1 MRKVLRIVFVLI
13 GASLGFA
20 LVNYSDRHGFFTDL
34 LAQWKIQQWQ
44 PLITVAS
51 YILITLICATI
62 FLLLAVPFFKLLD
75 RVENAL
81 KKRPIADLVAG
92 VVGLVIGLF
101 LAFLLSQLI
110 GFIPAEWGVVKISVS
125 VLIYM
130 LLGYGC
136 MTLALNR
143 RHELNF
149 VAVIRK
155 AMANRESRASARE
168 SSEEQL
174 SQKLLD
180 TSVIID
186 GRIFEICKAG
196 FLEGRLIVP
205 SFVLDELR
213 TISDSEDDLKR
224 SRGRRGLDILA
235 RLQNELARPVEIVNR
250 DYPDLADVDAK
261 LLKLAGE
268 LGAKV
273 ITNDYNLNK
282 VAKVHN
288 IKVLNINELSNAVKP
303 IALPGEEMSVKIVK
317 TGKEQGQGVAYLEDG
332 TMIVVEGG
340 ARYIDEAVHIVVT
353 SSLQTSAGRMIF
365 GRLV

>member
-1 MRKVLRIVFVLI
+1 MRKVLRVIFVLL

-20 LVNYSDRHGFFTDL
+20 LINYLDRHNFFD
-34 LAQWKIQQWQ
+34 AFMQQWK
-44 PLITVAS
+44 L
-51 YILITLICATI
+51 LITLASYAVLIIVMALL
-62 FLLLAVPFFKLLD
+62 FLLLSVPFFKLLD
-75 RVENAL
+75 RVEAGL
-81 KKRPIADLVAG
+81 RKRPIADLVAG
-92 VVGLVIGLF
+92 AIGLIIGLF
-101 LAFLLSQLI
+101 LAFLLCQLMN
-110 GFIPAEWGVVKISVS
+110 FIPSEWGAVKISLS

-136 MTLALNR
+136 LTLAVNR

-149 VAVIRK
+149 VAIIRK
-155 AMANRESRASARE
+155 AMANRELRASARE
-168 SSEEQL
+168 SSEDQL

-180 TSVIID
+180 TSVVID

-235 RLQNELARPVEIVNR
+235 RLQHELARPVEVVNR
-250 DYPDLADVDAK
+250 DFPELSDVDAK
-261 LLKLAGE
+261 LLKLANE

-273 ITNDYNLNK
+273 VTNDYNLNK
-282 VAKVHN
+282 VAKVQN
-288 IKVLNINELSNAVKP
+288 IRVLNINELGNAVKP
-303 IALPGEEMSVKIVK
+303 IALPGEEMNVKIVK
-317 TGKEQGQGVAYLEDG
+317 PGKEQGQGVAYLDDG

-340 ARYIDEAVHIVVT
+340 ARYIDENVQIIVT

>member
-1 MRKVLRIVFVLI
+1 MRKVLKVIFVLI
-13 GASLGFA
+13 GASLGAGLVA
-20 LVNYSDRHGFFTDL
+20 LALGVLFSLDIINADRQLPFILML
-34 LAQWKIQQWQ
+34 L
-44 PLITVAS
+44 S
-51 YILITLICATI
+51 YVIFSLLGALL
-62 FLLLAVPFFKLLD
+62 FLLISPSFFKALD
-75 RVENAL
+75 RAENAL
-81 KKRPIADLVAG
+81 KTRPAVDLVAG
-92 VVGLVIGLF
+92 AIGLCIGFF
-101 LAFLLSQLI
+101 LAYLLSQLI
-110 GFIPAEWGVVKISVS
+110 NLIGFPWLSIPLSVM
-125 VLIYM
+125 VYL
-130 LLGYGC
+130 LLGYGGL
-136 MTLALNR
+136 TLAVNR
-143 RHELNF
+143 RHEFNII
-149 VAVIRK
+149 AQIRR
-155 AMANRESRASARE
+155 AAGREAKASARE
-168 SSEEQL
+168 TAEDHL

-235 RLQNELARPVEIVNR
+235 RLQHELSRPVEVLTR
-250 DYPDLADVDAK
+250 DFPELSDVDSK

-268 LGAKV
+268 TGAKV

-282 VAKVHN
+282 VAKVQN
-288 IKVLNINELSNAVKP
+288 IRVLNINELSNAVKP
-303 IALPGEEMSVKIVK
+303 IALPGEEMTVKIVK

-340 ARYIDEAVHIVVT
+340 SRCIDEAVQIMVT

-365 GRLV
+365 GKMV

>member
-1 MRKVLRIVFVLI
+1 MRKLLKVIIVLI
-13 GASLGFA
+13 GASLGATLVFLGIGLLNDLGVLGISRYLPLWLALVSYIVFA
-20 LVNYSDRHGFFTDL
+20 LLGGFL
-34 LAQWKIQQWQ
+34 
-44 PLITVAS
+44 
-51 YILITLICATI
+51 
-62 FLLLAVPFFKLLD
+62 FLLIIPPFFRLLD
-75 RVENAL
+75 RVENTL
-81 KKRPIADLVAG
+81 KTRPMADLVAG
-92 VVGLVIGLF
+92 AIGLVIGF
-101 LAFLLSQLI
+101 ILAFFISQLI
-110 GFIPAEWGVVKISVS
+110 NLLGLPWLSIPLS
-125 VLIYM
+125 VLVYL
-130 LLGYGC
+130 LLGYSC
-136 MTLALNR
+136 LPLAVNR

-149 VAVIRK
+149 ITLIRK
-155 AMANRESRASARE
+155 AMANREGKTTGRDGAAEE
-168 SSEEQL
+168 SL

-235 RLQNELARPVEIVNR
+235 RLQHELARPVEVANR
-250 DYPDLADVDAK
+250 DFSELSDVDSK

-282 VAKVHN
+282 VARVQN

-303 IALPGEEMSVKIVK
+303 IALPGEDMSVKIVK
-317 TGKEQGQGVAYLEDG
+317 PGKEQGQGVAYLEDG

-340 ARYIDEAVHIVVT
+340 SRYIDETVQIVVT

-365 GRLV
+365 GKLA

>member
-1 MRKVLRIVFVLI
+1 MRKVLRIIFVLI

-20 LVNYSDRHGFFTDL
+20 LVNYLDRHDFFD
-34 LAQWKIQQWQ
+34 AFISQWK
-44 PLITVAS
+44 L
-51 YILITLICATI
+51 LITLGSYVILIAVLALL
-62 FLLLAVPFFKLLD
+62 FLLLSGPFFKLLD
-75 RVENAL
+75 RVETAL
-81 KKRPIADLVAG
+81 KKRPAADLVAG
-92 VVGLVIGLF
+92 VVGLIIGLF
-101 LAFLLSQLI
+101 LAFLLCQLMN
-110 GFIPAEWGVVKISVS
+110 FIPAEWGIVKISLS
-125 VLIYM
+125 VLIYL

-136 MTLALNR
+136 MTLAVNR

-155 AMANRESRASARE
+155 AMANRESKASARE
-168 SSEEQL
+168 SSEEHL

-235 RLQNELARPVEIVNR
+235 RLQNELARPVEVANR
-250 DYPDLADVDAK
+250 DFPELADVDAK

-282 VAKVHN
+282 VAKVQN

-303 IALPGEEMSVKIVK
+303 VALPGEEMNVKIVK

-340 ARYIDEAVHIVVT
+340 ARCIDEAVRIVVT

-365 GRLV
+365 GRLM

>member
-1 MRKVLRIVFVLI
+1 MRKVLRIIIVLI

-20 LVNYSDRHGFFTDL
+20 MVNYADRHDFFLQFVNEWRL
-34 LAQWKIQQWQ
+34 LIV
-44 PLITVAS
+44 IAS
-51 YILITLICATI
+51 YVVFVLVGALA
-62 FLLLAVPFFKLLD
+62 FLLLVKPFFKLLD
-75 RVENAL
+75 RVESGL
-81 KKRPIADLVAG
+81 KNRPMADLVAG
-92 VVGLVIGLF
+92 AIGLVIGLF
-101 LAFLLSQLI
+101 LAFLLCQLI
-110 GFIPAEWGVVKISVS
+110 NFIPSEWVAVKISIS
-125 VLIYM
+125 VLIYV
-130 LLGYGC
+130 LLGYGS
-136 MTLALNR
+136 MTLAVNR
-143 RHELNF
+143 RHEFNV
-149 VAVIRK
+149 VALIRK
-155 AMANRESRASARE
+155 AMASREGRALARE
-168 SSEEQL
+168 GAGAEETL

-235 RLQNELARPVEIVNR
+235 RLQHELLRPVEVVNR
-250 DYPDLADVDAK
+250 DFSELSDVDSK

-268 LGAKV
+268 IGAKV

-282 VAKVHN
+282 VAKVQN

-317 TGKEQGQGVAYLEDG
+317 LGKEQGQGVAYLDDG

-340 ARYIDEAVHIVVT
+340 SRYIDETVQIIVT

>member
-1 MRKVLRIVFVLI
+1 MRKLLKIVIVLI
-13 GASLGFA
+13 GASLGA
-20 LVNYSDRHGFFTDL
+20 TLVYFGNEIFRLLGIVVSSAQISLWLVLLLYVFFSL
-34 LAQWKIQQWQ
+34 LGAF
-44 PLITVAS
+44 L
-51 YILITLICATI
+51 
-62 FLLLAVPFFKLLD
+62 FLLLVPPFFRLMD
-75 RVENAL
+75 SVEATL
-81 KKRPIADLVAG
+81 RKRPVADLMAG
-92 VVGLVIGLF
+92 AVGLVIGFF
-101 LAFLLSQLI
+101 LAYLLSQLI
-110 GFIPAEWGVVKISVS
+110 NLLGLPWLSIPLS
-125 VLIYM
+125 VLVYM

-136 MTLALNR
+136 LTIAVNR

-149 VAVIRK
+149 VTLIRR
-155 AMANRESRASARE
+155 AMANRDVRTTGRDAGADENV
-168 SSEEQL
+168 

-235 RLQNELARPVEIVNR
+235 RLQHELARPVEVVNR
-250 DYPDLADVDAK
+250 DYSELSDVDSK
-261 LLKLAGE
+261 LLKLASE
-268 LGAKV
+268 TGAKIV
-273 ITNDYNLNK
+273 TNDYNLNK
-282 VAKVHN
+282 VARVRN

-303 IALPGEEMSVKIVK
+303 IALPGEEMTVKVVK
-317 TGKEQGQGVAYLEDG
+317 PGKEQGQGVAYLEDG

-340 ARYIDEAVHIVVT
+340 SRYIDESVQIVVT

-365 GRLV
+365 GKLS

>member
-1 MRKVLRIVFVLI
+1 MRKLLKVILVLI
-13 GASLGFA
+13 GASLGATLVFLGVSLFKDLGVLSASRYLPFWLSLVSYVVFA
-20 LVNYSDRHGFFTDL
+20 LLGGFLFL
-34 LAQWKIQQWQ
+34 
-44 PLITVAS
+44 LITPS
-51 YILITLICATI
+51 
-62 FLLLAVPFFKLLD
+62 FFKLLD
-75 RVENAL
+75 SVENTL
-81 KKRPIADLVAG
+81 KTRPIADLVAG
-92 VVGLVIGLF
+92 VIGLVIGF
-101 LAFLLSQLI
+101 ILAFFVSQLI
-110 GFIPAEWGVVKISVS
+110 NLIGLPWLSIPLM
-125 VLIYM
+125 VLVYL
-130 LLGYGC
+130 LLGYSC
-136 MTLALNR
+136 LTIAVNR

-149 VAVIRK
+149 VALIRK
-155 AMANRESRASARE
+155 AMANREGKAGGKDGA
-168 SSEEQL
+168 SEEAL

-235 RLQNELARPVEIVNR
+235 RLQHELARPVEVMNR
-250 DYPDLADVDAK
+250 DFSELADVDSK

-268 LGAKV
+268 MGAKV

-282 VAKVHN
+282 VARVQN
-288 IKVLNINELSNAVKP
+288 IRVLNINELSNAVKP
-303 IALPGEEMSVKIVK
+303 IALPGEDMHVKIVK
-317 TGKEQGQGVAYLEDG
+317 PGKEQGQGVAYLEDG

-340 ARYIDEAVHIVVT
+340 ARYIDESVQIVVT

-365 GRLV
+365 GKLA